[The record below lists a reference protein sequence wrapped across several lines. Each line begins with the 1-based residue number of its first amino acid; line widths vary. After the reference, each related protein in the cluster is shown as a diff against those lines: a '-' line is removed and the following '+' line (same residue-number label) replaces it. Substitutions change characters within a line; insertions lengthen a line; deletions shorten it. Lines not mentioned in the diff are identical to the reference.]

1 MPMTKTGQTVLTKFA
16 REYGPGKGENVFYGK
31 VNKDK
36 KFAKAV
42 GEMSVRKR
50 AGKD

>member
-1 MPMTKTGQTVLTKFA
+1 MPMTKTGKSVLTKFTN
-16 REYGPGKGENVFYGK
+16 EYGPGKGEDIFYGK
-31 VNKDK
+31 VNKNK